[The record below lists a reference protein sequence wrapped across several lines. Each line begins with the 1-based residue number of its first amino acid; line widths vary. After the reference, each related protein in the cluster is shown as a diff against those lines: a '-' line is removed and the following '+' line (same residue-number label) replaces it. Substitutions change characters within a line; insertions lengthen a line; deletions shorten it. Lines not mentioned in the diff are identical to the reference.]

1 MSDMNMIV
9 IPKTVGAA
17 LCVIAG
23 MYGIGDER
31 KHRLEAEGYNYNTVQ
46 SCVNELMPIIKKY
59 D

>member
-9 IPKTVGAA
+9 IPKTVGTA

-31 KHRLEAEGYNYNTVQ
+31 KRRLEAEGYNYNTVQ
-46 SCVNELMPIIKKY
+46 SCVNELIPIIKKY